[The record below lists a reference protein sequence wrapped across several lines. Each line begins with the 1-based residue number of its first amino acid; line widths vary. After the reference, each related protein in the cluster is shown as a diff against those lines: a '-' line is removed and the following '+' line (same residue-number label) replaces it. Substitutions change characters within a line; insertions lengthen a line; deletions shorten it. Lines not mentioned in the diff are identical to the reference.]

1 MGGKEDLMMQFVGSV
16 LWKILKAV
24 AWLVLATL
32 KCVLE
37 LAKLVLLLFG
47 LVARVFFI
55 FARVA
60 VD

>member
-55 FARVA
+55 FARAA